1 MAIIRPTGIDVE
13 TGQAREVEDGD
24 DLFVSN
30 IAGPADLNIDA
41 GADITIDAGTGATLK
56 LGNQDGIP
64 QAITIGGGFDSP
76 AVGTIWIEPTQGVA
90 DGQEVVIQGA
100 FADDAQG
107 FNGGSVSIIGGPSE
121 AGSVIAGSVFVTGG
135 DASTS
140 ASGLGGSVE
149 ITPGQGPDD
158 TTDGS
163 ILMYGPRG
171 GTWLIS
177 TYPQG
182 SGGSSWLM
190 GLDDPSTGALSI
202 ISGQDGD
209 LGGDLAVRGG
219 AGGSEGG
226 HLFLIGGQ
234 GNTPADVYIRGGV
247 SSQFVNGGGVWIDG
261 ADSTAEGGE
270 GGIVRIGTNQ
280 GTEIAGDTRRVIIG
294 DENTP
299 SQEVLIYNFQ
309 SPTMSVGG
317 TDNDIQPLMLLQP
330 GYTTFGPNTGVV
342 LTFGPVYYDPNTG
355 ETIRLG
361 PNTVYIDNDGTNNF
375 VRGEDGDEIYD
386 TVLFTLPEGPQPYNL
401 ANQSIAPP
409 SPIEPGTVTIRVIL
423 AADTAFSTVT
433 DDGAG
438 NFPSGA
444 VLPSGGTINYT
455 TGDLTGITASLE
467 TKSQVRALYERANA
481 DGEPLTPRGGNGVGT
496 GNGGELRLR
505 GGNGGI
511 TGDGA
516 DVIISSGNGGATSG
530 NSGDI
535 NISVGSVTSGNAGSL
550 SLASGVGTTP
560 GNLSLRT
567 AAQGSAAVVD
577 RCLINAVS
585 KALVNTTATSIFTA
599 AVASNTMI
607 GGSVNL
613 TVRANDANDYQA
625 TTVFFT
631 YAAVNDAGTVTSQ
644 VTLNGSNTATIASTG
659 TLTVTASAV
668 NGAGIITIQITATS
682 SLTPTT
688 LDATYQ
694 VINNAGQAITVV

>member
-1 MAIIRPTGIDVE
+1 MAVIRPTGTDVD
-13 TGQAREVEDGD
+13 TGQAREIEDGD

-41 GADITIDAGTGATLK
+41 GANITIDAGTGATLK
-56 LGNQDGIP
+56 LGNQEGIP

-76 AVGTIWIEPTQGVA
+76 DTGTIWIEPTPGVA
-90 DGQEVVIQGA
+90 DGQQIVLQGA

-163 ILMYGPRG
+163 ILMHGPRG

-219 AGGSEGG
+219 NGGSEGG
-226 HLFLIGGQ
+226 HLFLIGGR
-234 GNTPADVYIRGGV
+234 GNTPADVYIRGGI
-247 SSQFVNGGGVWIDG
+247 SDNFFNGGGVWIDG

-270 GGIVRIGTNQ
+270 GGIVRIGTEQ
-280 GTEIAGDTRRVIIG
+280 GSEIQGITRRVIIG
-294 DENTP
+294 NEN
-299 SQEVLIYNFQ
+299 SSIEFNEVQIFNCNLGSAT
-309 SPTMSVGG
+309 SPTNISGG
-317 TDNDIQPLMLLQP
+317 LVAGDALAEAGLIKVQNGFTSIGDGVLAP
-330 GYTTFGPNTGVV
+330 GLSFGP
-342 LTFGPVYYDPNTG
+342 LYYDTKNGTYVRMGNSIYIDGSGINNLIRAGDGDDIENEFPFEAETDG
-355 ETIRLG
+355 ET
-361 PNTVYIDNDGTNNF
+361 YS
-375 VRGEDGDEIYD
+375 
-386 TVLFTLPEGPQPYNL
+386 L
-401 ANQSIAPP
+401 ADAGVIAANAL
-409 SPIEPGTVTIRVIL
+409 EPGSVTIRII
-423 AADTAFSTVT
+423 AQGDSTFDEVT

-438 NFPSGA
+438 NFASGT
-444 VLPSGGTINYT
+444 VLPSGGTVNYAART
-455 TGDLTGITASLE
+455 LTGTTAALAISSRVEIAFQIANRAGEEL
-467 TKSQVRALYERANA
+467 TVRAG
-481 DGEPLTPRGGNGVGT
+481 DGFGT
-496 GNGGELRLR
+496 GS
-505 GGNGGI
+505 
-511 TGDGA
+511 GA
-516 DVIISSGNGGATSG
+516 P
-530 NSGDI
+530 
-535 NISVGSVTSGNAGSL
+535 L
-550 SLASGVGTTP
+550 FLASGVGSTP

-567 AAQGSAAVVD
+567 AAQSSAAVVD
-577 RCLINAVS
+577 RYLINAVS

-599 AVASNTMI
+599 TVADNTMI

-659 TLTVTASAV
+659 TLTVTASAI

-694 VINNAGQAITVV
+694 VTNNSGQAITVV